1 MFNKMSLSGRGCFF
15 FVERDFP
22 TSEKKI
28 FKFSN
33 LHIVFGILGLQKAY
47 YFVEIYF
54 LLQLF
59 H

>member
-1 MFNKMSLSGRGCFF
+1 MVGDDFI

-22 TSEKKI
+22 TSEKKCL
-28 FKFSN
+28 N
-33 LHIVFGILGLQKAY
+33 LHIVFGILSLQKAY
-47 YFVEIYF
+47 YFVEICF

>member
-1 MFNKMSLSGRGCFF
+1 MFF